1 MNLLSLVRL
10 HERGETL
17 GVTGRVHAVPASQ
30 YVVRIN
36 AKHRKNIARDV
47 K

>member
-17 GVTGRVHAVPASQ
+17 GVTGRVHAVPGSQ
-30 YVVRIN
+30 HVVRIN
-36 AKHRKNIARDV
+36 AKHRKNIAREV